1 MIYSLLDLLACPYD
15 NHFPLT
21 LEVKELKGERVIET
35 GSLICPECHRC
46 FPIRHGIPSIMP
58 DEIIKGKGDREIADK
73 LKEMEE
79 RDKDS
84 LNYDIRYTNPKYKL
98 KYHTLLKQLNPLAE
112 DIILDLGA
120 GTGVLTKSYIDKCRC
135 IAAVDFSFQSL
146 IELDKKVKDINVNS
160 VHLIH
165 ADAGFLPLRKG
176 IFDKVVSNDL
186 LEHIPSDKLR
196 RAVIRQIYDVLRKGG
211 ELTLSAYHLNFSKK
225 IKGLLKIGDVRGR
238 EGYHSDGKIY
248 YYNFTRKEMEK
259 LLGELFE
266 VRDVKGL
273 QHELPI
279 IHLIMGKAFPYFDH
293 LIAMFP
299 FGNIFAS
306 EILFHCIKR

>member
-1 MIYSLLDLLACPYD
+1 MTYSLLDLLACPYD

-21 LEVKELKGERVIET
+21 LEVKELKGEKVIET

-58 DEIIKGKGDREIADK
+58 DELVKGKGDRETADR

-84 LNYDIRYTNPKYKL
+84 LNYDIQYANPKYKL
-98 KYHTLLKQLNPLAE
+98 KYHTLLKQLNPQAE
-112 DIILDLGA
+112 NIILDLGA
-120 GTGVLTKSYIDKCRC
+120 GTGVLTKSYMNKCKC
-135 IAAVDFSFQSL
+135 IVAVDFSLQSL
-146 IELDKKVKDINVNS
+146 IELGKKVNDINVNS
-160 VHLIH
+160 IHLVH
-165 ADAGFLPLRKG
+165 ADASFLPLRKG

-196 RAVIRQIYDVLRKGG
+196 RAVIKQIYDVLREEG
-211 ELTLSAYHLNFSKK
+211 ELTLSAYHLNFSKI
-225 IKGLLKIGDVRGR
+225 IKGLLRIGDVRGR

-259 LLGELFE
+259 LLGEPFE
-266 VRDVKGL
+266 VRNVKGL
-273 QHELPI
+273 QHELPV
-279 IHLIMGKAFPYFDH
+279 IHLIMGEVFPYFDY
-293 LIAMFP
+293 LIGRLP
-299 FGNIFAS
+299 FSKIFAS
-306 EILFHCIKR
+306 EILFHCVKR

>member
-1 MIYSLLDLLACPYD
+1 MIHSLLDLLACPYD
-15 NHFPLT
+15 NHYPLT
-21 LEVKELKGERVIET
+21 LEVKELKGEMVIET
-35 GSLICPECHRC
+35 GDLICPECQHH
-46 FPIRHGIPSIMP
+46 FPIQHGIPNIMP
-58 DEIIKGKGDREIADK
+58 DELVKGKGDREIDDR

-79 RDKDS
+79 RDIDS
-84 LNYDIRYTNPKYKL
+84 SGYDLRYTSLKYKA
-98 KYHTLLKQLNPLAE
+98 KYKTLLDELNPEQE

-120 GTGVLTKSYIDKCRC
+120 GTGVLTASYINKCKC
-135 IAAVDFSFQSL
+135 VVAVDFSFQSL
-146 IELDKKVKDINVNS
+146 MKLKGKVKRDS

-165 ADAGFLPLRKG
+165 ADASFLPLRKG

-196 RAVIRQIYDVLRKGG
+196 RAVIKQIYDMLRKGG

-266 VRDVKGL
+266 VIDVKGL
-273 QHELPI
+273 QHELPV
-279 IHLIMGKAFPYFDH
+279 IHLIMGEVFPYFDY

-299 FGNIFAS
+299 FSNIFAS
-306 EILFHCIKR
+306 EILLHCVKR